1 MDGATLT
8 LVLFGLLF
16 ATVLIG
22 VPIAFALGIVAIVVG
37 FLEWGPFSAFLLSSQ
52 VAGALFNQTL
62 IALPFFMF
70 MASVLDRAGIAEDL
84 YAAMHLWMGA
94 LRGGLAVGTVLA
106 CAGIAAMSGVSA
118 VGVMAMGR
126 LALPAMLGRGYD
138 KGIALGV
145 ILAGGALGQLIPPSL
160 IAIVYSGLA
169 GVSIGQMFL
178 AGIGPGLLLTT
189 LFCVYVLVRAGLDP
203 RLAPALP
210 KAERAAIGRRERLVA
225 TLKVA
230 PAILVV
236 LAVLGSMFAG
246 LASPTEAAAVGA
258 ATSLLV
264 AVLQRRL
271 RLADLATMSLETGR
285 QTAMVMWI
293 AINALLFVA
302 VYSGIGGEAFI
313 RGLVEGLALPP
324 TAIVLVM
331 MAIVFALG
339 FVMDPIGILFLTMP
353 IFIPIVEAIGFDP
366 ILFGGLVILN
376 LEMAYLTPPF
386 GYNLFY
392 LKSVAP
398 PSVTLADL
406 YRAAPAFVALQ
417 ALGLAICWL
426 VPEIVTGL
434 PQAVLGR

>member
-1 MDGATLT
+1 MDGAALT
-8 LVLFGLLF
+8 FVLFGLLF

-37 FLEWGPFSAFLLSSQ
+37 FVEWGPFSAFLLSSQ
-52 VAGALFNQTL
+52 VAGALSNQTL
-62 IALPFFMF
+62 LALPFFMF
-70 MASVLDRAGIAEDL
+70 MASVLARAGIADDL

-94 LRGGLAVGTVLA
+94 LRGGLAVGTIVA

-126 LALPAMLGRGYD
+126 LALPAMLERGYD
-138 KGIALGV
+138 RGIALGV

-169 GVSIGQMFL
+169 GVSIGKMFL
-178 AGIGPGLLLTT
+178 AGIGPGLLLTA

-210 KAERAAIGRRERLVA
+210 KTERARVGARERLAVS
-225 TLKVA
+225 LRVL
-230 PAILVV
+230 PAIVVV

-246 LASPTEAAAVGA
+246 LASPTEAAAMGA

-264 AVLQRRL
+264 AALQRRL
-271 RLADLATMSLETGR
+271 RAGALAAMALETGR

-302 VYSGIGGEAFI
+302 VYSGTGGESFI

-324 TAIVLVM
+324 AAIVLVM
-331 MAIVFALG
+331 MAIIFALG

-353 IFIPIVEAIGFDP
+353 IFIPIVSAIGFDP

-398 PSVTLADL
+398 PAITLADL